1 MITQPELRALLL
13 YRPYSGI
20 FVWRVSPA
28 KGVPAGTVAGSLHP
42 SGHVYISIKRRL
54 YAAHRLAWL
63 YQYGHWPASFVDH
76 INGDGSDNRLSNLR
90 LLDRTKN
97 LQAARKA
104 RADSRSGL
112 LGACYRK
119 DVNKWQARI
128 QRDHV
133 SVSLG
138 LYDSA
143 EEAHLVYLLYKL
155 NF

>member
-1 MITQPELRALLL
+1 MITQDELKQLLRYDALT
-13 YRPYSGI
+13 GV

-28 KGVPAGTVAGSLHP
+28 KGVLAGRVAGSLHP
-42 SGHVYISIKRRL
+42 SGHLYISVKRRL

-63 YQYGHWPASFVDH
+63 YAFDVWPAAFVDH
-76 INGDGSDNRLSNLR
+76 INGNASDNRLSNLR
-90 LLDRTKN
+90 LLSRTKN

-119 DVNKWQARI
+119 DVGKWQARI

-133 SVSLG
+133 STSLG

-143 EEAHLVYLLYKL
+143 EEAHLVYLLYKI